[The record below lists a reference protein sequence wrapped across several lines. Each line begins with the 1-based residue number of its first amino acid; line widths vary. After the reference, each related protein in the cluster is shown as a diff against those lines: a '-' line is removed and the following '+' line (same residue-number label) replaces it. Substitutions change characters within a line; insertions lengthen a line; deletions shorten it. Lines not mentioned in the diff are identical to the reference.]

1 MRGSRVLLQA
11 LLVVVLELLV
21 LVLLLVWLPP
31 TGTQRLR

>member
-1 MRGSRVLLQA
+1 VLLQA

-21 LVLLLVWLPP
+21 LMLLLVRLPP